1 MFHAIF
7 RQVRRFFRKKQEPK
21 PIDSAPDSPI
31 GEHCAKITM
40 YVREDG
46 EFSLSTEFE
55 KIGEDESDVTSMV
68 FHMLNSGLLVEY
80 FIQALNLWA
89 TTDEQKKFIL
99 SIIEKW
105 KLLYDS
111 DEDIVKT
118 TQTTKLAVD
127 PSDVFGLK
135 RLKET

>member
-7 RQVRRFFRKKQEPK
+7 RQVRRFFSKKQEPK

-55 KIGEDESDVTSMV
+55 KIGD
-68 FHMLNSGLLVEY
+68 
-80 FIQALNLWA
+80 
-89 TTDEQKKFIL
+89 
-99 SIIEKW
+99 
-105 KLLYDS
+105 
-111 DEDIVKT
+111 
-118 TQTTKLAVD
+118 
-127 PSDVFGLK
+127 
-135 RLKET
+135 

>member
-7 RQVRRFFRKKQEPK
+7 QQVRQFFSKKQESK

-31 GEHCAKITM
+31 GDHCAKIIM

-46 EFSLSTEFE
+46 EFSLATEFE
-55 KIGEDESDVTSMV
+55 KIGENESDVTSMV

-89 TTDEQKKFIL
+89 TTDEQKRFIL

-111 DEDIVKT
+111 NENMETKLEP
-118 TQTTKLAVD
+118 TKLAVD

>member
-1 MFHAIF
+1 
-7 RQVRRFFRKKQEPK
+7 
-21 PIDSAPDSPI
+21 
-31 GEHCAKITM
+31 M

-46 EFSLSTEFE
+46 EFSLATEFE
-55 KIGEDESDVTSMV
+55 KIGENESDVTSMV

-111 DEDIVKT
+111 DENMEKKLEP
-118 TQTTKLAVD
+118 TKLAVD

-135 RLKET
+135 SLKE

>member
-7 RQVRRFFRKKQEPK
+7 QQVRQFFSKKQESK
-21 PIDSAPDSPI
+21 SIDSAPDSPI
-31 GEHCAKITM
+31 GKHCAKITM

-46 EFSLSTEFE
+46 EFSLATEFE
-55 KIGEDESDVTSMV
+55 KIGENESDVTSMV

-111 DEDIVKT
+111 DENMEKKLEP
-118 TQTTKLAVD
+118 TKLAVD

-135 RLKET
+135 SLKE

>member
-7 RQVRRFFRKKQEPK
+7 QQVRQFFSKKQEPK

-31 GEHCAKITM
+31 GDHCAKITM

-46 EFSLSTEFE
+46 EFSLATEFE
-55 KIGEDESDVTSMV
+55 KIGENESDVTSMV

-89 TTDEQKKFIL
+89 TTDEQKRFIL

-105 KLLYDS
+105 NLLYDS
-111 DEDIVKT
+111 DENMETKLEP
-118 TQTTKLAVD
+118 TKLAVD

>member
-7 RQVRRFFRKKQEPK
+7 QQVRQFFSKKQEPK

-46 EFSLSTEFE
+46 EISLATEVE
-55 KIGEDESDVTSMV
+55 KIGENESDVTSMV

-105 KLLYDS
+105 NLLY
-111 DEDIVKT
+111 V
-118 TQTTKLAVD
+118 
-127 PSDVFGLK
+127 
-135 RLKET
+135 R